1 MQLTRGRKKLTYADL
16 FFESSTKKT
25 TATKQTEKK
34 TPKSRNVETYIAK
47 LLSNRI

>member
-34 TPKSRNVETYIAK
+34 PQRAEMWKPT
-47 LLSNRI
+47 